1 MGLGANMAGGVAEGV
16 AGSAHLESLEAL
28 VVAETA
34 ETAEAKRGRSEETV
48 TAPDEKMPWRAAR
61 WAGCGCPGARR

>member
-1 MGLGANMAGGVAEGV
+1 MGLGADMAGSVAEGV
-16 AGSAHLESLEAL
+16 AGSAHLEALEAL
-28 VVAETA
+28 MVMVVAETA
-34 ETAEAKRGRSEETV
+34 EAERVRSEQTV